1 MKGEFHLAD
10 IDTVALAKARTAAT
24 KKHIELNQLRIVK
37 EYIDNKDN
45 LAMNS
50 EEGVH
55 NIRYFNNKL
64 QYKGDDGN
72 WTTISTGTVS
82 GSGEGGL
89 VTTEDMADSVFA
101 SDEEV
106 SDMFNF

>member
-1 MKGEFHLAD
+1 MSD
-10 IDTVALAKARTAAT
+10 IDMTALSKARAAST

-55 NIRYFNNKL
+55 NIRYFNSKL

-72 WTTISTGTVS
+72 WNTISTGTTS
-82 GSGEGGL
+82 GSGEGGT
-89 VTTEDMADSVFA
+89 VTVDDMDNSVFA
-101 SDEEV
+101 SDDEV
-106 SDMFNF
+106 SNMFNF

>member
-1 MKGEFHLAD
+1 MAD
-10 IDTVALAKARTAAT
+10 IDTVAVAKARSAAI

-64 QYKGDDGN
+64 QYKGDDGT
-72 WTTISTGTVS
+72 WTTISTGSIS
-82 GSGEGGL
+82 GSGDGGSIT
-89 VTTEDMADSVFA
+89 VDDMDDTVFA
-101 SDEEV
+101 SDDEV
-106 SDMFNF
+106 SNMFNF